1 MSYTHD
7 VNFCLEEFLGEGGL
21 KRQIFDEQLA
31 SCAQSLVRLK
41 EDKDSGRLPFLSIPE
56 EREDLVACQSLVSSY
71 RDNCSDVIVLGTGG
85 SSLGG
90 RTLYGLANSPFGPV
104 NGGPRL
110 HFVDNIDPYSFA
122 VLLKRLDISTTGLIT
137 LSKSGSTAETVA
149 QFMALLPAFQKAY
162 GPDKLAER
170 VTIITEPKPNPLR
183 KLARDL
189 GLECLD
195 QNPLIG
201 GRFCLLTIVGLLP
214 AMIAGLDV
222 NALREAAAKV
232 VHQALNTK
240 DMEAIAPVVG
250 ASVATGLLRQ
260 RNISQTVIMPYED
273 RLADLGLWYN
283 QLWAESLGKEGKGT
297 TPIRALGTV
306 DQHSQLQLYLD
317 GPQDKMFTMIYHDA
331 RGEGLPVDSALPDG
345 EDTLS
350 YLRGRTLGDLLTVSA
365 EATAQTLAKNGR
377 PVRKITLNQIDE
389 QALGALTMH
398 YMLETVIAA
407 DLLGVNPYDQPA
419 VEQGKV
425 LARRFLR
432 DLNDNSAA

>member
-7 VNFCLEEFLGEGGL
+7 AEFCLARTLGEGGL
-21 KRQIFDEQLA
+21 EQQIFEEQLEGCR
-31 SCAQSLVRLK
+31 SSLARLK
-41 EDKDSGRLPFLSIPE
+41 DDKDNGRLPFLMIPG
-56 EREDLVACQSLVSSY
+56 ERDDLVACQTLVSSY
-71 RDNCSDVIVLGTGG
+71 RENCDDVIVLGTGG

-90 RTLYGLANSPFGPV
+90 RTLYGLATSAFGPI
-104 NGGPRL
+104 NGGPHL
-110 HFVDNIDPYSFA
+110 HFIDNIDPHSFD
-122 VLLKRLDISTTGLIT
+122 VLLKHLDISRTGLIVV
-137 LSKSGSTAETVA
+137 SKSGSTAETVS
-149 QFMALLPAFQKAY
+149 QFMALLPVFQKAY
-162 GPDKLAER
+162 GTDKLSER
-170 VTIITEPKPNPLR
+170 VTVITEPRPNPLR

-201 GRFCLLTIVGLLP
+201 GRFCILTLVGLLP
-214 AMIAGLDV
+214 AMIAGLDAA
-222 NALREAAAKV
+222 ALRNGARKV
-232 VHQALNTK
+232 VDQAFSGAEMA
-240 DMEAIAPVVG
+240 DIPAAVG
-250 ASVATGLLRQ
+250 AAVATGLQRQ
-260 RNISQTVIMPYED
+260 RGIRQTVIMPYED

-331 RGEGLPVDSALPDG
+331 KGLGLPVDSVLPKG
-345 EDTLS
+345 EDSLS

-365 EATAQTLAKNGR
+365 EATTQTLAKNGR
-377 PVRKITLNQIDE
+377 PVRKFLLDKIDE
-389 QALGALTMH
+389 ETLGALTMH
-398 YMLETVIAA
+398 FMLETVITA

-425 LARRFLR
+425 LARRMLK
-432 DLNDNSAA
+432 DL

>member
-7 VNFCLEEFLGEGGL
+7 AEFCLARTLGEGGL
-21 KRQIFDEQLA
+21 EQKIFEEQLQGCKA
-31 SCAQSLVRLK
+31 SLARLK
-41 EDKDSGRLPFLSIPE
+41 DDKDNGRLPFLTIPG
-56 EREDLVACQSLVSSY
+56 ERDDLVTCQTVVSSY
-71 RDNCSDVIVLGTGG
+71 RDNCDDVIVLGTGG

-90 RTLYGLANSPFGPV
+90 RTLYGLATSAFGPI
-104 NGGPRL
+104 NGGPHL
-110 HFVDNIDPYSFA
+110 HFIDNIDPHSFD
-122 VLLKRLDISTTGLIT
+122 VLLKHLDISRTGLIVV
-137 LSKSGSTAETVA
+137 SKSGSTAETVS
-149 QFMALLPAFQKAY
+149 QFMALLPIFQKEY
-162 GPDKLAER
+162 GPDKLSER
-170 VTIITEPKPNPLR
+170 VTVITEPRPNPLR

-201 GRFCLLTIVGLLP
+201 GRFCILTLVGLLP
-214 AMIAGLDV
+214 AMIAGLDAA
-222 NALREAAAKV
+222 ALRDGARKV
-232 VHQALNTK
+232 VDQAFSGAE
-240 DMEAIAPVVG
+240 MEDIPAAVG
-250 ASVATGLLRQ
+250 ASIATGLQRQ
-260 RNISQTVIMPYED
+260 RGIRQTVIMPYED

-331 RGEGLPVDSALPDG
+331 KGTGLPVDSVLPKG
-345 EDTLS
+345 EDSLS

-365 EATAQTLAKNGR
+365 EATTQTLSKNGR
-377 PVRKITLNQIDE
+377 PVRKFLLNKIDE
-389 QALGALTMH
+389 ETLGALTMH
-398 YMLETVIAA
+398 FMLETVITA

-425 LARRFLR
+425 LARRMLK
-432 DLNDNSAA
+432 DL